1 MAAILQLRNN
11 TTIESLV
18 TAEPFLETTNTTFN
32 IGIDEFGSYITL
44 IKLDGSNTGDLNL
57 IGNITA
63 SSAIFSGNIDLEG
76 NLFIGGSITLGSGS
90 NDTIIVGAPLSGS
103 LIPEIDA
110 TYDLGSPAK
119 QWNKIY
125 ADTIDAI
132 NISGSIIV
140 DWPNIINNPT
150 LVSGSAQIDHNLT
163 TNYVLNQHIDHSTLI
178 ITAGNGLSGGGTLV
192 TSKTI
197 TLDTGS
203 NHFTNGIKNKLDIDG
218 VVSQSLLNSL
228 TPSEITQLA
237 NIDSSTISSV
247 QWGYVGN
254 LNQDINSI
262 SNVTFNTGSFTGD
275 LTINGDLVVLG
286 AATEIKTSALK
297 ITDKLI
303 TVASG
308 SINSATADGGGI
320 EIDILSQA
328 NPSLV
333 WEHASQTI
341 LLNYQVSSSIGFK
354 GDGSQVTGVTAA
366 DIDYSNIS
374 NLPTL
379 FSGSSQVIYPNIVSI
394 PAGIVS
400 GSSQIDAS
408 QTTNIN
414 NYLPLTV
421 GTGSALTGTLYGNDA
436 IFSGYIAA
444 LSGSS
449 TEWNA
454 GYAHSQ
460 LTSGNPH
467 QVGYSDLTNIPV
479 NVAHTDTDNNFSV
492 PQSGQDAVN
501 PNEFVTLQQISPQST
516 LIVSQRNISFG
527 ESYIANYRDTV
538 INDGATYYPNSA
550 GYEYAAIK
558 QQNIY
563 PSLLTIPSAEKL
575 SKLYSILPPDRTG
588 DFTVSRASIAT
599 RINSDGILVTEAN
612 DVIRFDYTNGF
623 PEILVEG
630 QSTNLALRS
639 EEFDNVTAW
648 NHIGSVSVTANN
660 IISPDGN
667 LTADKIISSTT
678 LERHHLVRSFSNT
691 TDLSATASFFV
702 KEGGQ
707 KYVAC
712 SFLHASNSSGIGIII
727 DLTDGSLF
735 SSSVSSST
743 YSYIFT
749 SLINGWKYITFTIT
763 NPATHYPNNLNIGG
777 FEDNSFTYNG
787 NTIMPNYISDGIKG
801 IYLYGAQIELG
812 TSATSYIKT
821 LGTTVTRVADV
832 VTVTPPVGVTS
843 IIETINNIDQ
853 APITTIPGTYQI
865 PNGRFNKIIML

>member
-1 MAAILQLRNN
+1 MSILSEKVAANTLAINSIINDAVDAQNLTAKIGTAVDADEILIENNITKILERQTLSNFMNYVNNNINVVFSNWQNNIISQLNFTTSEPTTPYEGVRYIN
-11 TTIESLV
+11 TATGTGSIS
-18 TAEPFLETTNTTFN
+18 NSITFN
-32 IGIDEFGSYITL
+32 ANSIYEWNIGAWVEFVPRKNYTLWDENLNKIITF
-44 IKLDGSNTGDLNL
+44 DSTNW
-57 IGNITA
+57 
-63 SSAIFSGNIDLEG
+63 
-76 NLFIGGSITLGSGS
+76 
-90 NDTIIVGAPLSGS
+90 V
-103 LIPEIDA
+103 
-110 TYDLGSPAK
+110 DLG
-119 QWNKIY
+119 Y
-125 ADTIDAI
+125 ALD
-132 NISGSIIV
+132 NSS
-140 DWPNIINNPT
+140 NPFT
-150 LVSGSAQIDHNLT
+150 AG
-163 TNYVLNQHIDHSTLI
+163 I
-178 ITAGNGLSGGGTLV
+178 ITATGGNS
-192 TSKTI
+192 
-197 TLDTGS
+197 
-203 NHFTNGIKNKLDIDG
+203 TN
-218 VVSQSLLNSL
+218 
-228 TPSEITQLA
+228 
-237 NIDSSTISSV
+237 
-247 QWGYVGN
+247 W
-254 LNQDINSI
+254 
-262 SNVTFNTGSFTGD
+262 NTAYT
-275 LTINGDLVVLG
+275 
-286 AATEIKTSALK
+286 
-297 ITDKLI
+297 
-303 TVASG
+303 
-308 SINSATADGGGI
+308 
-320 EIDILSQA
+320 
-328 NPSLV
+328 
-333 WEHASQTI
+333 
-341 LLNYQVSSSIGFK
+341 
-354 GDGSQVTGVTAA
+354 
-366 DIDYSNIS
+366 
-374 NLPTL
+374 
-379 FSGSSQVIYPNIVSI
+379 
-394 PAGIVS
+394 
-400 GSSQIDAS
+400 
-408 QTTNIN
+408 
-414 NYLPLTV
+414 
-421 GTGSALTGTLYGNDA
+421 
-436 IFSGYIAA
+436 
-444 LSGSS
+444 
-449 TEWNA
+449 
-454 GYAHSQ
+454 HSQ
-460 LTSGNPH
+460 LITGNPH
-467 QVGYSDLTNIPV
+467 QIDFIDLVTTPTTISGYGI
-479 NVAHTDTDNNFSV
+479 TDNLAYNDVDNNFSV

-501 PNEFVTLQQISPQST
+501 FTEFVTLQQISPQST
-516 LIVSQRNISFG
+516 LIISQRNISFG